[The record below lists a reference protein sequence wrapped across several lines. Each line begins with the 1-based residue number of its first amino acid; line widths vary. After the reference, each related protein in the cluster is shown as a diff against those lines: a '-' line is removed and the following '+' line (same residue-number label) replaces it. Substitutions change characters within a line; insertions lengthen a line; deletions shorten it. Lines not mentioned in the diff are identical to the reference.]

1 MDAKFRLAVIRN
13 HRARRYLLRL
23 RPDGSAR
30 LTIPRRGSVIEG
42 RRFAE
47 RNTEWLAQQLVRLQ
61 ANPIK
66 PKQWFIG
73 TEILFRGESGEARS
87 GNERGKLAQFSLA
100 MKGSRSPM

>member
-1 MDAKFRLAVIRN
+1 MLLDFILRQNTPGADENSLDVRGRRIPLATVRS

-47 RNTEWLAQQLVRLQ
+47 RNTEWLAGQLERLP
-61 ANPIK
+61 AHPAEA
-66 PKQWFIG
+66 KQWSVG
-73 TEILFRGESGEARS
+73 WRDPVRG
-87 GNERGKLAQFSLA
+87 
-100 MKGSRSPM
+100 